1 MLKTSL
7 ANPTRQNQIK
17 YFPHFFLTMKIT
29 FMINIYNNKIQHG
42 EHFVKVNLLNKCF
55 INCVKYS
62 SMLNTTFKKEKSDCF

>member
-1 MLKTSL
+1 M
-7 ANPTRQNQIK
+7 
-17 YFPHFFLTMKIT
+17 
-29 FMINIYNNKIQHG
+29 YNDKIQHG